1 MLLKRPL
8 RTRFRYGSP
17 PQVNLATHRKLA
29 GSFFKRHAVTTVH
42 ASTHC
47 DAPTACRHTV
57 SGTISL
63 RSRGTFHHSLTVLS
77 TIGHQ
82 GIFRLNGWSRQ
93 IHTGFLGPRA
103 TWETHKEAIMISP
116 TGVLPSTPG
125 LSHAL
130 RLPQWFLTPPAAG
143 RQLKC
148 APTTPPAQ
156 PLPGITHKRFSLLR
170 FRSPLL
176 PESRLFSLP
185 AGTEMFHFPAFPP
198 HRLYIQRQVTAHD
211 DCRVS
216 PFGNPRITAWLTT
229 PRGLSWPPT
238 SFIGSWY
245 QGIHR
250 APLTTW
256 PQMLASTVQFSTTN
270 QSAPLTLTGKGG
282 PGTPE
287 DNNRPA
293 AVPSDTQQ
301 RAQPASTTHRAFP
314 THPKEGRTHTISSNQ
329 PTE

>member
-1 MLLKRPL
+1 
-8 RTRFRYGSP
+8 
-17 PQVNLATHRKLA
+17 
-29 GSFFKRHAVTTVH
+29 
-42 ASTHC
+42 
-47 DAPTACRHTV
+47 
-57 SGTISL
+57 
-63 RSRGTFHHSLTVLS
+63 
-77 TIGHQ
+77 
-82 GIFRLNGWSRQ
+82 
-93 IHTGFLGPRA
+93 
-103 TWETHKEAIMISP
+103 MISP

-287 DNNRPA
+287 DKTIRPCPQTPNSVPSRPA
-293 AVPSDTQQ
+293 PPTALSPPTRRRAVLTRSAATSQPNSQCSTHEQPLGTSARDRLVLLRKEVIQPHLPVRLPCYDFVPIASPTFDSSLPQGV
-301 RAQPASTTHRAFP
+301 RPPASGVTDFRDVTGGVYKARERIHRSNADLRLLATP
-314 THPKEGRTHTISSNQ
+314 TSWGRVADPN
-329 PTE
+329 PN

>member
-1 MLLKRPL
+1 MLLNRPI
-8 RTRFRYGSP
+8 RTRFRYGFP
-17 PQVNLATHRKLA
+17 TRVNLATHRKLA
-29 GSFFKRHAVTTVH
+29 GSFFKRHAVTTQKPK
-42 ASTHC
+42 SLR

-77 TIGHQ
+77 AIGHQ
-82 GIFRLNGWSRQ
+82 GIFRLSGWSRQ

-103 TWETHKEAIMISP
+103 TWETSKQATTISA

-130 RLPQWFLTPPAAG
+130 RLSQWFLTHPAAG
-143 RQLKC
+143 RRLKL
-148 APTTPPAQ
+148 APTTPHAQ
-156 PLPGITHKRFSLLR
+156 PLPGITHIRFSLIQ

-198 HRLYIQRQVTAHD
+198 HCLCVQQRVTAHD

-216 PFGNPRITAWLTT
+216 PFGHPRIKARLTA
-229 PRGLSWPPT
+229 PRGLSRPPT
-238 SFIGSWY
+238 SFIGSWC

-250 APLTTW
+250 APLKTW
-256 PQMLASTVQFSTTN
+256 PQMLASTVQFS
-270 QSAPLTLTGKGG
+270 
-282 PGTPE
+282 
-287 DNNRPA
+287 NNDP
-293 AVPSDTQQ
+293 
-301 RAQPASTTHRAFP
+301 
-314 THPKEGRTHTISSNQ
+314 
-329 PTE
+329 

>member
-29 GSFFKRHAVTTVH
+29 GSFFKRHAVTTTS
-42 ASTHC
+42 ASTCC

-270 QSAPLTLTGKGG
+270 QSAHPRLTAEMS

-287 DNNRPA
+287 DKTIRPCPQTPNSVPEPTTRTSPFPHPPQRR
-293 AVPSDTQQ
+293 AVLRPT
-301 RAQPASTTHRAFP
+301 PASRS
-314 THPKEGRTHTISSNQ
+314 E
-329 PTE
+329 